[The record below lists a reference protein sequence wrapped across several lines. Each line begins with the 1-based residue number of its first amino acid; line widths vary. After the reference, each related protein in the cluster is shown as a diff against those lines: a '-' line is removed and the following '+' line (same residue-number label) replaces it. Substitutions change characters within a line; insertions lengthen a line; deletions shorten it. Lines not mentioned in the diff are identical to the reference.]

1 MSESTK
7 KNVNSQYEN
16 IIDWLKKDPVCN
28 VDETI
33 DDDDTV
39 SVVNTSYFED
49 FKIGIYVYKN
59 DTGRVEII
67 SRPRLLTQDDKVLQN
82 ANDKIINDFQTQLTK
97 DLLKVGVFCSLQA
110 NKEGNSNSIGLTL
123 IYPLFFDNLTRELF
137 MQAVHTVARAC
148 LITAIEFDK
157 FALDYR

>member
-67 SRPRLLTQDDKVLQN
+67 SRPRLLTQDGKILQN
-82 ANDKIINDFQTQLTK
+82 ANDKIARDFQTQLAK
-97 DLLKVGVFCSLQA
+97 DLLKVGVFCSLQT
-110 NKEGNSNSIGLTL
+110 NKEGNSIGLTL

>member
-1 MSESTK
+1 MSESP
-7 KNVNSQYEN
+7 KNVNSQYNN

-59 DTGRVEII
+59 DVGRVEII
-67 SRPRLLTQDDKVLQN
+67 SRPRLLTEDGRVLQT
-82 ANDKIINDFQTQLTK
+82 ANDKIISDFQTQLTK
-97 DLLKVGVFCSLQA
+97 DLLKVGVFCSLQT
-110 NKEGNSNSIGLTL
+110 NKGGNSIGITL

-137 MQAVHTVARAC
+137 MQAVHAVARAC

-157 FALDYR
+157 FALNYQ

>member
-1 MSESTK
+1 
-7 KNVNSQYEN
+7 
-16 IIDWLKKDPVCN
+16 
-28 VDETI
+28 
-33 DDDDTV
+33 
-39 SVVNTSYFED
+39 
-49 FKIGIYVYKN
+49 
-59 DTGRVEII
+59 
-67 SRPRLLTQDDKVLQN
+67 LLTQDDKVLQN

-97 DLLKVGVFCSLQA
+97 DLLKVGVFCSLQT
-110 NKEGNSNSIGLTL
+110 NKEGNSIGLTL